1 MNSVILIDTNI
12 LLRYLLQD
20 HPLLSP
26 KAREIFLLAQ
36 KGKHLIYIDEV
47 VIAETISILR
57 TYYKSA
63 KKLVVEKISKLLY
76 FPWIVNS
83 RKNLISE
90 ALNLFFESPKLSY
103 IDYWLFVLSQEKS
116 MLVLVFLF
124 LPFLTKP

>member
-103 IDYWLFVLSQEKS
+103 IDYWLFVLSQEKK
-116 MLVLVFLF
+116 MRLETFDKNLKKIV
-124 LPFLTKP
+124 